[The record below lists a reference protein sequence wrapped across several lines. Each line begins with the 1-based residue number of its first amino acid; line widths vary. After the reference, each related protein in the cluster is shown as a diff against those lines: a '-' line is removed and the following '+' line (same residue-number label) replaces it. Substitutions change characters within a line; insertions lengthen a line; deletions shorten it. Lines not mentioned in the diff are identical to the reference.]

1 MINQLQITEKAKK
14 QINLLLEKEP
24 KGSYFRVAVEGGG
37 CSGFKYN
44 FSIDKH
50 KNDDDLIIDNSLI
63 DKISHE
69 YLKNSKLDFEDNLMT
84 KSFRIINPD
93 AKASCGCG
101 ISFSI

>member
-44 FSIDKH
+44 FSIFDFVEPTSVT
-50 KNDDDLIIDNSLI
+50 IILLLSILLSI
-63 DKISHE
+63 FSKIFS
-69 YLKNSKLDFEDNLMT
+69 YW
-84 KSFRIINPD
+84 RIE
-93 AKASCGCG
+93 
-101 ISFSI
+101 